1 MCHCTELLSNHLSA
15 QSYSYVFF
23 FVWED
28 DEPMK
33 KATTLAGLAWSM
45 MTAIGSG
52 AGGYMV
58 SQIGVNA
65 CFILDSFSFIISGF
79 LMYLVGGEWNVNVA
93 DDNDDDDDGGEHN
106 APTRSKHLSV
116 WRRAEDMAI
125 SGFKYIMEGS
135 FRPLVFIKVSA
146 SLVYGGGD
154 ILNVSFAE
162 EDPTSTEKEQSQRL
176 GALFFM
182 VGAGCLLGPIL
193 LDPFT
198 NMKNPM
204 TILNVCVGSF
214 AVQAVGCTIMGL
226 FTPFSFAMLG
236 AMIRAAGSSIAWID
250 SQILLQVSYLVS

>member
-1 MCHCTELLSNHLSA
+1 MHF
-15 QSYSYVFF
+15 VF
-23 FVWED
+23 EQD

-52 AGGYMV
+52 AGGYFV

-79 LMYLVGGEWNVNVA
+79 LMYLVGGEWNVA
-93 DDNDDDDDGGEHN
+93 DDNDDDDDEEN
-106 APTRSKHLSV
+106 NNSKLSV
-116 WRRAEDMAI
+116 WQRAEDMAI
-125 SGFKYIMEGS
+125 SGFKYIMKGS
-135 FRPLVFIKVSA
+135 FRPLVLIKVST

-162 EDPTSTEKEQSQRL
+162 EDPTSTEKEQSQKL

-182 VGAGCLLGPIL
+182 VGAGCLLGPII

-204 TILNVCVGSF
+204 TILNVCVGSY
-214 AVQAVGCTIMGL
+214 AIQAIGCSIMGL
-226 FTPFSFAMLG
+226 FTPFSCALVG
-236 AMIRAAGSSIAWID
+236 AMIRAAGSSVAWID
-250 SQILLQVSYLVS
+250 SQILLQVSCPCGFHPRICPYQFTY